1 MEDGWG
7 RKGAP
12 ARGKQEKREG
22 TGACGVCPPAGSGLL
37 RLEQASTKG
46 CVAGEGRHR
55 PEAEDKAL

>member
-22 TGACGVCPPAGSGLL
+22 TGACQVCPPVGSGLL